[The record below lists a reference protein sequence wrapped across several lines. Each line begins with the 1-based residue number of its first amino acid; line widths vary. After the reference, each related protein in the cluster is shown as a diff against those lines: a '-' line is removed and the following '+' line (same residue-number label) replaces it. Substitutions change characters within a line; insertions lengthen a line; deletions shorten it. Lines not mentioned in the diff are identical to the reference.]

1 MKYYKVMYK
10 LGANNEHV
18 YPSSIEGVVWNLAQ
32 YHFKDYVM
40 IGRTDS
46 EVEADGVEVIELT
59 EQEALS
65 MIDEFKKSYPEIAEE
80 ELPFMPERKKET
92 KTTRTK
98 SSRK

>member
-1 MKYYKVMYK
+1 
-10 LGANNEHV
+10 
-18 YPSSIEGVVWNLAQ
+18 
-32 YHFKDYVM
+32 M

-46 EVEADGVEVIELT
+46 EVEADGVEVVELT
-59 EQEALS
+59 EAEALS

-80 ELPFMPERKKET
+80 ELAFMPERKKET